1 MKLLLYTQ
9 NHEPGGGNRYLTD
22 FVNALPP
29 SWTVEVITN
38 RGALF
43 KSDLERLKQRS
54 LSILELP
61 VVTTHD
67 LVHRGGVT
75 GLLFKIWRRLPLIN
89 RLLTRRLRT
98 KNSRQFGHFLQT
110 RDYDAV
116 WAFNGGFPG
125 GYSCF
130 DLLHTAHRRGLP
142 TLMSVVSMPATAE
155 HFDRIYRHV
164 IAGIDRFVVNCNRI
178 KEALSS
184 SRNIS
189 PDRIDVIYNCTHLP
203 ATIRSCTS
211 GSQGLQFGFVG
222 RVEPLKG
229 AELMIE
235 AFVEALDHIPSA
247 AHLHCYGKKMLG
259 IRSMKLVAQHADRI
273 TLHGPFDTAD
283 TDVYPQIDVLVLPS
297 FWEGFPYVIIEAMA
311 HGIPVL
317 GTDVG
322 GVSEVIQSHRTGLL
336 IQARNKA
343 QLTQAF
349 IELCAAT
356 SESIHAMGNQAR
368 LEVER
373 RFSYTSFEQAVK
385 EYCRIHWNKD
395 TDMKIPYAGTKL

>member
-29 SWTVEVITN
+29 SWTVEVVTN

-61 VVTTHD
+61 VATTRD
-67 LVHRGGVT
+67 LVHQGGPI
-75 GLLFKIWRRLPLIN
+75 GLFFKIWRRLPLIN
-89 RLLTRRLRT
+89 RLLSHWLRT
-98 KNSRQFGHFLQT
+98 KNSRLFGQFLPT
-110 RDYDAV
+110 RHYDAV

-130 DLLHTAHRRGLP
+130 DLLHTAHRQGLP
-142 TLMSVVSMPATAE
+142 TLMSVVSMPAPAG
-155 HFDRIYRHV
+155 HFDHVYRHP
-164 IAGIDRFVVNCNRI
+164 IAGIDRFVVNCNEI
-178 KEALSS
+178 KKALIS

-203 ATIRSCTS
+203 ATIRHVTP
-211 GSQGLQFGFVG
+211 GSQELQFGFVG

-259 IRSMKLVAQHADRI
+259 VRSMELVAQHTDRI

-283 TDVYPQIDVLVLPS
+283 ADVYPKIDVLVLPS

-322 GVSEVIQSHRTGLL
+322 GVSEVIHSHRTGLL
-336 IQARNKA
+336 IRARDKT
-343 QLTQAF
+343 QLTKAF

-356 SESIHAMGNQAR
+356 SESIQAMGNQAR

-373 RFSYTSFEQAVK
+373 RFSYTAFEQAVK
-385 EYCRIHWNKD
+385 KYCRIHWNKD
-395 TDMKIPYAGTKL
+395 TDI